1 MSVGHLHEFVIET
14 TFQDLLS
21 EIRVVCVAA
30 EMVVGVE
37 VSFLLHMSEIALD
50 ICETSMTSG
59 AV

>member
-14 TFQDLLS
+14 TFQDLFS

-37 VSFLLHMSEIALD
+37 VSFLLHTSEIALD
-50 ICETSMTSG
+50 IFETSI
-59 AV
+59 